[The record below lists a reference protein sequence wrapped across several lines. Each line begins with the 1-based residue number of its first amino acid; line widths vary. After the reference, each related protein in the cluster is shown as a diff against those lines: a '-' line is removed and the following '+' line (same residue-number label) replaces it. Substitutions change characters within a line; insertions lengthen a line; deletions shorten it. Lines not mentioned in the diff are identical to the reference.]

1 MTGRDSVAWRN
12 AVLREYAR
20 LAPRYDRRW
29 SSYIRAGVRE
39 TVLRLHAQRAEQVL
53 DVGCGTG
60 ALLAALA
67 AAAPGVRLVGIDAS
81 PEMLAVARGKL
92 APAVDLRVAWA
103 EDVPYGD
110 ATFDAVVSCSVL
122 HYLREPMAALRE
134 MARVVKPGG
143 RLVITDWCDDYLAC
157 RICDHVLRVF
167 NRAYYRA
174 YRERECRALLEA
186 LGIGPVKTE
195 RYKISGMWGLMTAV
209 QVKRTG

>member
-1 MTGRDSVAWRN
+1 M
-12 AVLREYAR
+12 
-20 LAPRYDRRW
+20 
-29 SSYIRAGVRE
+29 
-39 TVLRLHAQRAEQVL
+39 RLHAQRAEQVL